1 MKIVK
6 QTELSKKDK
15 KQVFELWNNEYP
27 EKLVYQSVDDFEN
40 YLDNLT
46 QKAHY
51 LLLNDENNIE
61 GWAVTFIRENE
72 KWFAIIISG
81 KLHGKG
87 IGTMMLNKLKDDED
101 TLNGWVIDHDL
112 DKKSNGYYYKSP
124 IGFYQKNGFKVIS
137 ETRLE
142 LEIMS
147 AVKIIW
153 N

>member
-1 MKIVK
+1 M
-6 QTELSKKDK
+6 
-15 KQVFELWNNEYP
+15 
-27 EKLVYQSVDDFEN
+27 
-40 YLDNLT
+40 DNLT

-112 DKKSNGYYYKSP
+112 DKNP
-124 IGFYQKNGFKVIS
+124 
-137 ETRLE
+137 T
-142 LEIMS
+142 
-147 AVKIIW
+147 AIII
-153 N
+153 NHL

>member
-51 LLLNDENNIE
+51 
-61 GWAVTFIRENE
+61 
-72 KWFAIIISG
+72 
-81 KLHGKG
+81 
-87 IGTMMLNKLKDDED
+87 
-101 TLNGWVIDHDL
+101 
-112 DKKSNGYYYKSP
+112 
-124 IGFYQKNGFKVIS
+124 
-137 ETRLE
+137 
-142 LEIMS
+142 
-147 AVKIIW
+147 
-153 N
+153 